1 MWRQHDN
8 MESSADRGL
17 DVECV
22 VNRWIVD
29 YYISVA
35 FEAFRNEQ
43 DSDFCEIRDILQCH
57 LVRPLEANDA
67 TPKKIRA
74 IQFLTR
80 INDGDKLDFSFDPQ
94 EDLTPLESA
103 LSVLDSIR
111 DELPVPQ
118 KDLERVQKS
127 VREML
132 VIVCIKNQAFDK
144 AKEVLMKYFP
154 KSKVGKKAIFLGL
167 VNKRSS
173 DHSVLQQVTYQ
184 QFKQEMLQFCQ
195 SLFPFSHPF
204 LSRAARQLVVK
215 RRDAGQDAE
224 EGDCPSDPQPE
235 DHLLPATEEKTS
247 RHKPSPPPG
256 GVLLTRSQLMAV
268 YTALAEELREPMTF
282 AELEE
287 EVEREVME
295 ENAGKG
301 GAAVDQE
308 EPLLHLSESPRQGS
322 DAVLEQDVPRS
333 QRESDSPMEASP
345 ADVVPPADLVPPAG
359 LAPGPQWKS
368 RGWPHTIARL
378 VMEPDSQVREES
390 RRNRGLMSVFL

>member
-1 MWRQHDN
+1 

-127 VREML
+127 VREM
-132 VIVCIKNQAFDK
+132 
-144 AKEVLMKYFP
+144 
-154 KSKVGKKAIFLGL
+154 
-167 VNKRSS
+167 
-173 DHSVLQQVTYQ
+173 
-184 QFKQEMLQFCQ
+184 
-195 SLFPFSHPF
+195 
-204 LSRAARQLVVK
+204 AARQLVVK

-308 EPLLHLSESPRQGS
+308 EPLLHLSESPRLSIKSLPFCILSYGS
-322 DAVLEQDVPRS
+322 LGTSHITP
-333 QRESDSPMEASP
+333 
-345 ADVVPPADLVPPAG
+345 L
-359 LAPGPQWKS
+359 W
-368 RGWPHTIARL
+368 
-378 VMEPDSQVREES
+378 
-390 RRNRGLMSVFL
+390 

>member
-80 INDGDKLDFSFDPQ
+80 INDGDKLDFSFDSQ

-127 VREML
+127 VREM
-132 VIVCIKNQAFDK
+132 
-144 AKEVLMKYFP
+144 
-154 KSKVGKKAIFLGL
+154 
-167 VNKRSS
+167 
-173 DHSVLQQVTYQ
+173 
-184 QFKQEMLQFCQ
+184 
-195 SLFPFSHPF
+195 
-204 LSRAARQLVVK
+204 AARQLVVK
-215 RRDAGQDAE
+215 RQDAE

-235 DHLLPATEEKTS
+235 DHLLTS
-247 RHKPSPPPG
+247 SQSKLPPLSLPQSSPG

-268 YTALAEELREPMTF
+268 YTSL
-282 AELEE
+282 LEE

-295 ENAGKG
+295 ENAAKG

-308 EPLLHLSESPRQGS
+308 EPLLHLSESPRLS
-322 DAVLEQDVPRS
+322 I
-333 QRESDSPMEASP
+333 
-345 ADVVPPADLVPPAG
+345 
-359 LAPGPQWKS
+359 KS
-368 RGWPHTIARL
+368 LPCC
-378 VMEPDSQVREES
+378 
-390 RRNRGLMSVFL
+390 FLSYWSLGTSHITTLW

>member
-57 LVRPLEANDA
+57 LVRPLEAYDA

-80 INDGDKLDFSFDPQ
+80 IYDGDKLDFSFDSQ

-103 LSVLDSIR
+103 LCVLDSIR

-173 DHSVLQQVTYQ
+173 DHSVLQQVSYQ

-195 SLFPFSHPF
+195 SLFPFAHPF

-215 RRDAGQDAE
+215 RREAGQDAE
-224 EGDCPSDPQPE
+224 EGDCPQPSARG
-235 DHLLPATEEKTS
+235 PASTS
-247 RHKPSPPPG
+247 
-256 GVLLTRSQLMAV
+256 
-268 YTALAEELREPMTF
+268 
-282 AELEE
+282 
-287 EVEREVME
+287 
-295 ENAGKG
+295 
-301 GAAVDQE
+301 
-308 EPLLHLSESPRQGS
+308 
-322 DAVLEQDVPRS
+322 
-333 QRESDSPMEASP
+333 
-345 ADVVPPADLVPPAG
+345 
-359 LAPGPQWKS
+359 
-368 RGWPHTIARL
+368 
-378 VMEPDSQVREES
+378 
-390 RRNRGLMSVFL
+390 NRGEDIQTQPQVAY